1 MKIALAGNPNSG
13 KTTLYNALTGK
24 QEYVGNWA
32 GVTVSKKEAKLK
44 ESLGNNID
52 IVDLPGAYSIRP
64 YTSEESITT
73 DFIKTENPDVII
85 NVVDSTNLNRSL
97 FFTTQL
103 LELNIPVVVALNK
116 VDISKN
122 VTDIDVSKL
131 EKELNCKVVEISA
144 AKNEGLKNLINVASE
159 SSKLKEQKNLFKE
172 LSNIHNEEKQD
183 KKRYS
188 IVNNIISKVE
198 NRIIRHNEETLED
211 KIDRFVTNPIIGT
224 GLFILIMAFIFD
236 LSINTLGP
244 LVADA
249 LVGFIE
255 NFQNAVSGQL
265 ASMGTSDFLNSL
277 LTDGI
282 IGGVGAVVGFVPLVM
297 VLMFMLSL
305 VEDSGFMARIALI
318 FDPLFR
324 KVGLSGKSIIP
335 MIVGYGCSIPGI
347 MATRTIKDEKQR
359 RLTAMLT
366 PFVPCG
372 AKIPIIALFTAAFF
386 PEQGYMF
393 PLTYIVAFTVIIC
406 VGLILKKVTGADNI
420 KNYFIIELP
429 QYRIPSIKRAFFKML
444 ETGKDFITRAGTI
457 IIVCNTVV
465 FIMSSFNFKL
475 QLVEDA
481 VNTSILANVAT
492 PFAFLLIPVGIGVWQ
507 LSAAAITGFIAKE
520 EVVGTLAVVYSM
532 GAAINSDFELV
543 NAMTVR
549 ETMGIT
555 AVSALAF
562 MFFNLFTPPC
572 FAAIGAM
579 KSEMKSNKWLL
590 KSVLLQLSVGYIVAM
605 ITYQVGT
612 ILVYKELAQGFIPA
626 VIILALAVV
635 IHNIYG
641 YLCGYFG
648 GKAVGFKERKRRT
661 LSIETGMKNA
671 TLATVLAAAHFAP
684 EAAIAP
690 AIAGIWHAFS
700 VSVLANYWG
709 NKEITDED
717 DEEVKESLE

>member
-144 AKNEGLKNLINVASE
+144 AKNEGLKNLINVACE

-372 AKIPIIALFTAAFF
+372 AKLPIIALFTAAFF

-543 NAMTVR
+543 NAMTVK

-626 VIILALAVV
+626 VIILALAVFYV
-635 IHNIYG
+635 VYKIKSN
-641 YLCGYFG
+641 
-648 GKAVGFKERKRRT
+648 K
-661 LSIETGMKNA
+661 
-671 TLATVLAAAHFAP
+671 
-684 EAAIAP
+684 
-690 AIAGIWHAFS
+690 
-700 VSVLANYWG
+700 VS
-709 NKEITDED
+709 
-717 DEEVKESLE
+717 ESEKKVSKVQVQ

>member
-393 PLTYIVAFTVIIC
+393 PITYIVAFSVIIC

-507 LSAAAITGFIAKE
+507 LAAAAITGFIAKE

-543 NAMTVR
+543 NAMTVK

-626 VIILALAVV
+626 VIILALAVFYV
-635 IHNIYG
+635 VYKIKSN
-641 YLCGYFG
+641 
-648 GKAVGFKERKRRT
+648 K
-661 LSIETGMKNA
+661 
-671 TLATVLAAAHFAP
+671 
-684 EAAIAP
+684 
-690 AIAGIWHAFS
+690 
-700 VSVLANYWG
+700 VS
-709 NKEITDED
+709 
-717 DEEVKESLE
+717 ESEKKVSKVQVQ

>member
-211 KIDRFVTNPIIGT
+211 KIDKFVTNPIIGT

-249 LVGFIE
+249 LVGFIK

-265 ASMGTSDFLNSL
+265 ASMGTSDFLNAL

-324 KVGLSGKSIIP
+324 KIGLSGKSIIP

-372 AKIPIIALFTAAFF
+372 AKLPIIALFTAAFF
-386 PEQGYMF
+386 KEQGYMF

-481 VNTSILANVAT
+481 VNTSILANIAT

-507 LSAAAITGFIAKE
+507 LAAAAITGFIAKE

-543 NAMTVR
+543 NAMTVK

-626 VIILALAVV
+626 VIILALAVFYV
-635 IHNIYG
+635 VYKIKSN
-641 YLCGYFG
+641 
-648 GKAVGFKERKRRT
+648 K
-661 LSIETGMKNA
+661 
-671 TLATVLAAAHFAP
+671 
-684 EAAIAP
+684 
-690 AIAGIWHAFS
+690 
-700 VSVLANYWG
+700 VS
-709 NKEITDED
+709 
-717 DEEVKESLE
+717 ESEKKVSKVQVQ

>member
-211 KIDRFVTNPIIGT
+211 KIDKFVTNPIIGT

-324 KVGLSGKSIIP
+324 KIGLSGKSIIP

-372 AKIPIIALFTAAFF
+372 AKLPIIALFTAAFF

-393 PLTYIVAFTVIIC
+393 PITYIVAFSVIIC

-481 VNTSILANVAT
+481 VNTSILANIAT

-507 LSAAAITGFIAKE
+507 LAAAAITGFIAKE

-543 NAMTVR
+543 NAMTVQ

-626 VIILALAVV
+626 VIILALAVFYVVYKIKSNKV
-635 IHNIYG
+635 IESE
-641 YLCGYFG
+641 
-648 GKAVGFKERKRRT
+648 KK
-661 LSIETGMKNA
+661 
-671 TLATVLAAAHFAP
+671 
-684 EAAIAP
+684 
-690 AIAGIWHAFS
+690 
-700 VSVLANYWG
+700 VSKVQ
-709 NKEITDED
+709 
-717 DEEVKESLE
+717 VQ

>member
-122 VTDIDVSKL
+122 VTDIDINKL

-144 AKNEGLKNLINVASE
+144 AKNEGLKNLIKVASE

-224 GLFILIMAFIFD
+224 GLFILIMAFIFN

-244 LVADA
+244 LVADT
-249 LVGFIE
+249 LVGYIE
-255 NFQNAVSGQL
+255 NFQDAVSGLL
-265 ASMGTSDFLNSL
+265 ASIGTSDFLNSL

-366 PFVPCG
+366 PFIPCG
-372 AKIPIIALFTAAFF
+372 AKLPIIALFTAAFF

-393 PLTYIVAFTVIIC
+393 PLTYLVAFTVIIC

-481 VNTSILANVAT
+481 VNTSILANIAT

-507 LSAAAITGFIAKE
+507 LAAAAITGFIAKE

-543 NAMTVR
+543 NAMAVQ
-549 ETMGIT
+549 ETMAIT
-555 AVSALAF
+555 AVSALSF

-612 ILVYKELAQGFIPA
+612 ILVYKELGQGFIPA
-626 VIILALAVV
+626 VIILALAV
-635 IHNIYG
+635 IYIV
-641 YLCGYFG
+641 YKIKSNKVSESEK
-648 GKAVGFKERKRRT
+648 KASKVQ
-661 LSIETGMKNA
+661 
-671 TLATVLAAAHFAP
+671 VQ
-684 EAAIAP
+684 
-690 AIAGIWHAFS
+690 
-700 VSVLANYWG
+700 
-709 NKEITDED
+709 
-717 DEEVKESLE
+717 

>member
-103 LELNIPVVVALNK
+103 LELNMPVVVALNK

-372 AKIPIIALFTAAFF
+372 AKLPIIALFTAAFF

-626 VIILALAVV
+626 VIILALAVFYV
-635 IHNIYG
+635 VYKIKSN
-641 YLCGYFG
+641 
-648 GKAVGFKERKRRT
+648 K
-661 LSIETGMKNA
+661 
-671 TLATVLAAAHFAP
+671 
-684 EAAIAP
+684 
-690 AIAGIWHAFS
+690 
-700 VSVLANYWG
+700 VS
-709 NKEITDED
+709 
-717 DEEVKESLE
+717 ESEKKVSKVQVQ

>member
-116 VDISKN
+116 TDISKN
-122 VTDIDVSKL
+122 VTDIDVNKL

-144 AKNEGLKNLINVASE
+144 AKNEGLKNLIKIACE

-211 KIDRFVTNPIIGT
+211 KIDKFVTNPIIGT

-386 PEQGYMF
+386 KEQGYMF

-507 LSAAAITGFIAKE
+507 LAAAAITGFIAKE

-543 NAMTVR
+543 NAMTVQ

-626 VIILALAVV
+626 VIILALAVFYV
-635 IHNIYG
+635 VYKIKSN
-641 YLCGYFG
+641 
-648 GKAVGFKERKRRT
+648 KVNESEKK
-661 LSIETGMKNA
+661 
-671 TLATVLAAAHFAP
+671 
-684 EAAIAP
+684 
-690 AIAGIWHAFS
+690 
-700 VSVLANYWG
+700 VSKVQ
-709 NKEITDED
+709 
-717 DEEVKESLE
+717 VQ

>member
-122 VTDIDVSKL
+122 VTDIAVSKL

-626 VIILALAVV
+626 VIILALAVFYV
-635 IHNIYG
+635 VYKIKSN
-641 YLCGYFG
+641 
-648 GKAVGFKERKRRT
+648 K
-661 LSIETGMKNA
+661 
-671 TLATVLAAAHFAP
+671 
-684 EAAIAP
+684 
-690 AIAGIWHAFS
+690 
-700 VSVLANYWG
+700 VS
-709 NKEITDED
+709 
-717 DEEVKESLE
+717 ESEKKVSKVQVQ

>member
-372 AKIPIIALFTAAFF
+372 AKLPIIALFTAAFF

-393 PLTYIVAFTVIIC
+393 PLTYIVAFSVIIC

-626 VIILALAVV
+626 VIILALAVFYV
-635 IHNIYG
+635 VYKIKSN
-641 YLCGYFG
+641 
-648 GKAVGFKERKRRT
+648 K
-661 LSIETGMKNA
+661 
-671 TLATVLAAAHFAP
+671 
-684 EAAIAP
+684 
-690 AIAGIWHAFS
+690 
-700 VSVLANYWG
+700 VS
-709 NKEITDED
+709 
-717 DEEVKESLE
+717 ESEKKVSKVQVQ

>member
-543 NAMTVR
+543 NAVTVQ

-626 VIILALAVV
+626 VIILALAVFYV
-635 IHNIYG
+635 VYKIKSN
-641 YLCGYFG
+641 
-648 GKAVGFKERKRRT
+648 K
-661 LSIETGMKNA
+661 
-671 TLATVLAAAHFAP
+671 
-684 EAAIAP
+684 
-690 AIAGIWHAFS
+690 
-700 VSVLANYWG
+700 VS
-709 NKEITDED
+709 
-717 DEEVKESLE
+717 ESEKKVSKVQVQ

>member
-1 MKIALAGNPNSG
+1 M
-13 KTTLYNALTGK
+13 
-24 QEYVGNWA
+24 
-32 GVTVSKKEAKLK
+32 
-44 ESLGNNID
+44 
-52 IVDLPGAYSIRP
+52 
-64 YTSEESITT
+64 
-73 DFIKTENPDVII
+73 
-85 NVVDSTNLNRSL
+85 VDSTNLNRSL

-324 KVGLSGKSIIP
+324 KIGLSGKSIIP

-372 AKIPIIALFTAAFF
+372 AKLPIIALFTAAFF

-393 PLTYIVAFTVIIC
+393 PITYIVAFSVIIC

-543 NAMTVR
+543 NAMTVQ

-626 VIILALAVV
+626 VIILALAVFYV
-635 IHNIYG
+635 VYKIKSN
-641 YLCGYFG
+641 
-648 GKAVGFKERKRRT
+648 K
-661 LSIETGMKNA
+661 
-671 TLATVLAAAHFAP
+671 
-684 EAAIAP
+684 
-690 AIAGIWHAFS
+690 
-700 VSVLANYWG
+700 VS
-709 NKEITDED
+709 
-717 DEEVKESLE
+717 ESEKKVSKVQVQ

>member
-116 VDISKN
+116 TDISKN
-122 VTDIDVSKL
+122 VTDIDVNKL

-144 AKNEGLKNLINVASE
+144 AKNEGLKSLIKVASE

-211 KIDRFVTNPIIGT
+211 KIDKFVTNPIIGT

-372 AKIPIIALFTAAFF
+372 AKLPIIALFTAAFF
-386 PEQGYMF
+386 KEQGYMF

-507 LSAAAITGFIAKE
+507 LAAAAITGFIAKE

-543 NAMTVR
+543 NAMTVQ

-626 VIILALAVV
+626 VIILALAVFYVVYKIKSNKV
-635 IHNIYG
+635 IESE
-641 YLCGYFG
+641 
-648 GKAVGFKERKRRT
+648 KK
-661 LSIETGMKNA
+661 
-671 TLATVLAAAHFAP
+671 
-684 EAAIAP
+684 
-690 AIAGIWHAFS
+690 
-700 VSVLANYWG
+700 VSKVQ
-709 NKEITDED
+709 
-717 DEEVKESLE
+717 VQ

>member
-144 AKNEGLKNLINVASE
+144 AI
-159 SSKLKEQKNLFKE
+159 KEQKNLIRE
-172 LSNIHNEEKQD
+172 LSNIQNEEKQD

-211 KIDRFVTNPIIGT
+211 KIDKFVTNPIIGT

-372 AKIPIIALFTAAFF
+372 AKLPIIALFTAAFF
-386 PEQGYMF
+386 KEQGYMF

-481 VNTSILANVAT
+481 VNTSILANIAT

-543 NAMTVR
+543 NAMTVK

-626 VIILALAVV
+626 VIILALAVFYV
-635 IHNIYG
+635 VYKIKSN
-641 YLCGYFG
+641 
-648 GKAVGFKERKRRT
+648 K
-661 LSIETGMKNA
+661 
-671 TLATVLAAAHFAP
+671 
-684 EAAIAP
+684 
-690 AIAGIWHAFS
+690 
-700 VSVLANYWG
+700 VS
-709 NKEITDED
+709 
-717 DEEVKESLE
+717 ESEKKVSKVQVQ

>member
-122 VTDIDVSKL
+122 VTDIDINKL

-144 AKNEGLKNLINVASE
+144 AKNEGLKNLIKVASE

-224 GLFILIMAFIFD
+224 GLFILIMAFIFN

-244 LVADA
+244 LVADT
-249 LVGFIE
+249 LVGYIE
-255 NFQNAVSGQL
+255 NFQDAVSGLL
-265 ASMGTSDFLNSL
+265 ASIGTSDFLNSL

-372 AKIPIIALFTAAFF
+372 AKLPIIALFTAAFF

-393 PLTYIVAFTVIIC
+393 PLTYLVAFTVIIC

-481 VNTSILANVAT
+481 VNTSILANIAT

-507 LSAAAITGFIAKE
+507 LAAAAITGFIAKE

-543 NAMTVR
+543 NAMAVQ
-549 ETMGIT
+549 ETMAIT
-555 AVSALAF
+555 AVSALSF

-590 KSVLLQLSVGYIVAM
+590 KSILLQLSVGYIVAM

-612 ILVYKELAQGFIPA
+612 ILVYKELGQGFIPA
-626 VIILALAVV
+626 VIILALAV
-635 IHNIYG
+635 IYIV
-641 YLCGYFG
+641 Y
-648 GKAVGFKERKRRT
+648 KIKSNK
-661 LSIETGMKNA
+661 
-671 TLATVLAAAHFAP
+671 
-684 EAAIAP
+684 
-690 AIAGIWHAFS
+690 
-700 VSVLANYWG
+700 VS
-709 NKEITDED
+709 
-717 DEEVKESLE
+717 ESEKKVSKVQVQ

>member
-211 KIDRFVTNPIIGT
+211 KIDKFVTNPIIGT

-626 VIILALAVV
+626 VIILALAVFYV
-635 IHNIYG
+635 VYKIKSN
-641 YLCGYFG
+641 
-648 GKAVGFKERKRRT
+648 K
-661 LSIETGMKNA
+661 
-671 TLATVLAAAHFAP
+671 
-684 EAAIAP
+684 
-690 AIAGIWHAFS
+690 
-700 VSVLANYWG
+700 VS
-709 NKEITDED
+709 
-717 DEEVKESLE
+717 ESEKKVSKVQVQ

>member
-144 AKNEGLKNLINVASE
+144 AKNEGLKNLIKVACE
-159 SSKLKEQKNLFKE
+159 SSKLKEQKTLFKE

-282 IGGVGAVVGFVPLVM
+282 IGGVGAVVGFVPLAM
-297 VLMFMLSL
+297 VLMFLLSL

-386 PEQGYMF
+386 KEQGYMF

-507 LSAAAITGFIAKE
+507 LAAAAITGFIAKE

-543 NAMTVR
+543 NAMTVQ

-626 VIILALAVV
+626 VIILALAVFYV
-635 IHNIYG
+635 VYKIKSN
-641 YLCGYFG
+641 
-648 GKAVGFKERKRRT
+648 K
-661 LSIETGMKNA
+661 
-671 TLATVLAAAHFAP
+671 
-684 EAAIAP
+684 
-690 AIAGIWHAFS
+690 
-700 VSVLANYWG
+700 VS
-709 NKEITDED
+709 
-717 DEEVKESLE
+717 ESEKKVSKVQVQ

>member
-372 AKIPIIALFTAAFF
+372 AKLPIIALFTAAFF
-386 PEQGYMF
+386 KEQGYMF

-507 LSAAAITGFIAKE
+507 LAAAAITGFIAKE

-543 NAMTVR
+543 NAMTVK

-626 VIILALAVV
+626 VIILALAVFYV
-635 IHNIYG
+635 VYKIKSN
-641 YLCGYFG
+641 
-648 GKAVGFKERKRRT
+648 K
-661 LSIETGMKNA
+661 
-671 TLATVLAAAHFAP
+671 
-684 EAAIAP
+684 
-690 AIAGIWHAFS
+690 
-700 VSVLANYWG
+700 VS
-709 NKEITDED
+709 
-717 DEEVKESLE
+717 ESEKKVSKVQVQ

>member
-122 VTDIDVSKL
+122 VTDIDVNKL

-144 AKNEGLKNLINVASE
+144 AKNEGLKSLIKVATE
-159 SSKLKEQKNLFKE
+159 SAKLKEQKNLFKE

-211 KIDRFVTNPIIGT
+211 KIDKFVTNPIIGT

-372 AKIPIIALFTAAFF
+372 AKLPIIALFTAAFF

-393 PLTYIVAFTVIIC
+393 PITYLVAFSVIIC

-507 LSAAAITGFIAKE
+507 LAAAAITGFIAKE

-543 NAMTVR
+543 NAMTVQ

-626 VIILALAVV
+626 VIILALAVFYV
-635 IHNIYG
+635 VYKIKSN
-641 YLCGYFG
+641 
-648 GKAVGFKERKRRT
+648 K
-661 LSIETGMKNA
+661 
-671 TLATVLAAAHFAP
+671 
-684 EAAIAP
+684 
-690 AIAGIWHAFS
+690 
-700 VSVLANYWG
+700 VS
-709 NKEITDED
+709 
-717 DEEVKESLE
+717 ESEKKVSKVQVQ

>member
-144 AKNEGLKNLINVASE
+144 AKNEGLKNLIKIACE

-507 LSAAAITGFIAKE
+507 LAAAAITGFIAKE

-543 NAMTVR
+543 NAMTVQ

-626 VIILALAVV
+626 VIILALAVFYV
-635 IHNIYG
+635 VYKIKSN
-641 YLCGYFG
+641 
-648 GKAVGFKERKRRT
+648 K
-661 LSIETGMKNA
+661 
-671 TLATVLAAAHFAP
+671 
-684 EAAIAP
+684 
-690 AIAGIWHAFS
+690 
-700 VSVLANYWG
+700 VS
-709 NKEITDED
+709 
-717 DEEVKESLE
+717 ESEKKVSKVQVQ

>member
-324 KVGLSGKSIIP
+324 KIGLSGKSIIP

-372 AKIPIIALFTAAFF
+372 AKIPIIALFTAVFF

-626 VIILALAVV
+626 VIILALAVFYV
-635 IHNIYG
+635 VYKIKSN
-641 YLCGYFG
+641 
-648 GKAVGFKERKRRT
+648 K
-661 LSIETGMKNA
+661 
-671 TLATVLAAAHFAP
+671 
-684 EAAIAP
+684 
-690 AIAGIWHAFS
+690 
-700 VSVLANYWG
+700 VS
-709 NKEITDED
+709 
-717 DEEVKESLE
+717 ESEKKVSKVQVQ

>member
-211 KIDRFVTNPIIGT
+211 KIDKFVTNPIIGT

-324 KVGLSGKSIIP
+324 KIGLSGKSIIP

-386 PEQGYMF
+386 KEQGYMF

-481 VNTSILANVAT
+481 VNTSILANIAT

-543 NAMTVR
+543 NAMTVK

-626 VIILALAVV
+626 VIILALAVFYV
-635 IHNIYG
+635 VYKIKSN
-641 YLCGYFG
+641 
-648 GKAVGFKERKRRT
+648 K
-661 LSIETGMKNA
+661 
-671 TLATVLAAAHFAP
+671 
-684 EAAIAP
+684 
-690 AIAGIWHAFS
+690 
-700 VSVLANYWG
+700 VS
-709 NKEITDED
+709 
-717 DEEVKESLE
+717 ESEKKVSKVQVQ

>member
-324 KVGLSGKSIIP
+324 KIGLSGKSIIP

-372 AKIPIIALFTAAFF
+372 AKLPIIALFTAAFF

-393 PLTYIVAFTVIIC
+393 PITYIVAFSVIIC

-626 VIILALAVV
+626 VIILALAVFYV
-635 IHNIYG
+635 VYKIKSN
-641 YLCGYFG
+641 
-648 GKAVGFKERKRRT
+648 K
-661 LSIETGMKNA
+661 
-671 TLATVLAAAHFAP
+671 
-684 EAAIAP
+684 
-690 AIAGIWHAFS
+690 
-700 VSVLANYWG
+700 VS
-709 NKEITDED
+709 
-717 DEEVKESLE
+717 ESEKKVSKVQVQ

>member
-249 LVGFIE
+249 LVGFIK

-265 ASMGTSDFLNSL
+265 ASMGTSDFLNAL

-372 AKIPIIALFTAAFF
+372 AKLPIIALFTAAFF
-386 PEQGYMF
+386 KEQGYMF

-507 LSAAAITGFIAKE
+507 LAAAAITGFIAKE

-543 NAMTVR
+543 NAMTVK

-626 VIILALAVV
+626 VIILALAVFYV
-635 IHNIYG
+635 VYKIKSN
-641 YLCGYFG
+641 
-648 GKAVGFKERKRRT
+648 K
-661 LSIETGMKNA
+661 
-671 TLATVLAAAHFAP
+671 
-684 EAAIAP
+684 
-690 AIAGIWHAFS
+690 
-700 VSVLANYWG
+700 VS
-709 NKEITDED
+709 
-717 DEEVKESLE
+717 ESEKKVSKVQVQ

>member
-131 EKELNCKVVEISA
+131 EKELNCKVVELSA

-324 KVGLSGKSIIP
+324 KIGLSGKSIIP

-372 AKIPIIALFTAAFF
+372 AKLPIIALFTAAFF

-393 PLTYIVAFTVIIC
+393 PITYIVAFSVIIC

-543 NAMTVR
+543 NAMTVK

-626 VIILALAVV
+626 VIILALAVFYV
-635 IHNIYG
+635 VYKIKSN
-641 YLCGYFG
+641 
-648 GKAVGFKERKRRT
+648 K
-661 LSIETGMKNA
+661 
-671 TLATVLAAAHFAP
+671 
-684 EAAIAP
+684 
-690 AIAGIWHAFS
+690 
-700 VSVLANYWG
+700 VS
-709 NKEITDED
+709 
-717 DEEVKESLE
+717 ESEKKVSKVQVQ

>member
-1 MKIALAGNPNSG
+1 M
-13 KTTLYNALTGK
+13 
-24 QEYVGNWA
+24 
-32 GVTVSKKEAKLK
+32 SKKEAKLK

-122 VTDIDVSKL
+122 VTDIDFSKL

-211 KIDRFVTNPIIGT
+211 KIDKFVTNPIIGT

-324 KVGLSGKSIIP
+324 KIGLSGKSIIP

-372 AKIPIIALFTAAFF
+372 AKLPIIALFTAAFF

-543 NAMTVR
+543 NAMTVQ

-626 VIILALAVV
+626 VIILSLAVF
-635 IHNIYG
+635 Y
-641 YLCGYFG
+641 
-648 GKAVGFKERKRRT
+648 
-661 LSIETGMKNA
+661 
-671 TLATVLAAAHFAP
+671 VLYK
-684 EAAIAP
+684 IK
-690 AIAGIWHAFS
+690 S
-700 VSVLANYWG
+700 NKVS
-709 NKEITDED
+709 
-717 DEEVKESLE
+717 ESEKKVSKVQVQ

>member
-44 ESLGNNID
+44 ESLGSKID

-122 VTDIDVSKL
+122 VTDIDVNKL
-131 EKELNCKVVEISA
+131 EKELNCKVVEIAA
-144 AKNEGLKNLINVASE
+144 AKNEGLKNLIKLASE

-183 KKRYS
+183 KERYI

-198 NRIIRHNEETLED
+198 NRIIRQNEETLED
-211 KIDRFVTNPIIGT
+211 KIDKFVTNPIIGT

-249 LVGFIE
+249 LAGFIE

-265 ASMGTSDFLNSL
+265 ASIGTSDFLNSL

-324 KVGLSGKSIIP
+324 KIGLSGKSIIP
-335 MIVGYGCSIPGI
+335 MVVGYGCSIPGI
-347 MATRTIKDEKQR
+347 MSTRTIKDEKQR

-372 AKIPIIALFTAAFF
+372 AKLPIIALFTAAFF

-393 PLTYIVAFTVIIC
+393 PLTYLVAFSVIIC

-481 VNTSILANVAT
+481 VNTSILANIAS

-520 EVVGTLAVVYSM
+520 EVVATLAVVYSM
-532 GAAINSDFELV
+532 GSAINSDFELV
-543 NAMTVR
+543 NGMVVQ

-579 KSEMKSNKWLL
+579 KSEMKSNKWLT
-590 KSVLLQLSVGYIVAM
+590 KSILLQLSVGYIVAM

-612 ILVYKELAQGFIPA
+612 ILVYKELGQGFIPA
-626 VIILALAVV
+626 VIILALAVFYV
-635 IHNIYG
+635 VHKIKSNKISESE
-641 YLCGYFG
+641 
-648 GKAVGFKERKRRT
+648 KK
-661 LSIETGMKNA
+661 
-671 TLATVLAAAHFAP
+671 
-684 EAAIAP
+684 
-690 AIAGIWHAFS
+690 
-700 VSVLANYWG
+700 VSKVQ
-709 NKEITDED
+709 
-717 DEEVKESLE
+717 VQ

>member
-116 VDISKN
+116 TDISKN
-122 VTDIDVSKL
+122 VTDIDVNKL

-144 AKNEGLKNLINVASE
+144 AKNEGLKSLINVASE

-211 KIDRFVTNPIIGT
+211 KIDKFVTNPIIGT

-324 KVGLSGKSIIP
+324 KIGLSGKSIIP

-372 AKIPIIALFTAAFF
+372 AKLPIIALFTAAFF
-386 PEQGYMF
+386 KEQGYMF

-507 LSAAAITGFIAKE
+507 LAAAAITGFIAKE

-543 NAMTVR
+543 NAMTVQ

-626 VIILALAVV
+626 VIILALAVFYV
-635 IHNIYG
+635 VYKIKSN
-641 YLCGYFG
+641 
-648 GKAVGFKERKRRT
+648 K
-661 LSIETGMKNA
+661 
-671 TLATVLAAAHFAP
+671 
-684 EAAIAP
+684 
-690 AIAGIWHAFS
+690 
-700 VSVLANYWG
+700 VS
-709 NKEITDED
+709 
-717 DEEVKESLE
+717 ESEKKVSKVQVQ

>member
-265 ASMGTSDFLNSL
+265 ASMGTSDFLNAL

-372 AKIPIIALFTAAFF
+372 AKLPIIALFTAAFF
-386 PEQGYMF
+386 KEQGYMF

-481 VNTSILANVAT
+481 VNTSILANIAT

-543 NAMTVR
+543 NAMTVK

-626 VIILALAVV
+626 VIILALAVFYV
-635 IHNIYG
+635 VYKIKSN
-641 YLCGYFG
+641 
-648 GKAVGFKERKRRT
+648 K
-661 LSIETGMKNA
+661 
-671 TLATVLAAAHFAP
+671 
-684 EAAIAP
+684 
-690 AIAGIWHAFS
+690 
-700 VSVLANYWG
+700 VS
-709 NKEITDED
+709 
-717 DEEVKESLE
+717 ESEKKVSKVQVQ

>member
-144 AKNEGLKNLINVASE
+144 AKNEGLKNLINVACE

-612 ILVYKELAQGFIPA
+612 ILAYKELAQGFIPA
-626 VIILALAVV
+626 VIILALAVFYV
-635 IHNIYG
+635 VYKIKSN
-641 YLCGYFG
+641 
-648 GKAVGFKERKRRT
+648 K
-661 LSIETGMKNA
+661 
-671 TLATVLAAAHFAP
+671 
-684 EAAIAP
+684 
-690 AIAGIWHAFS
+690 
-700 VSVLANYWG
+700 VS
-709 NKEITDED
+709 
-717 DEEVKESLE
+717 ESEKKVSKVQVQ

>member
-144 AKNEGLKNLINVASE
+144 AKNEGLKNLINVACE

-626 VIILALAVV
+626 VIILALAVFYV
-635 IHNIYG
+635 VYKIKSN
-641 YLCGYFG
+641 
-648 GKAVGFKERKRRT
+648 K
-661 LSIETGMKNA
+661 
-671 TLATVLAAAHFAP
+671 
-684 EAAIAP
+684 
-690 AIAGIWHAFS
+690 
-700 VSVLANYWG
+700 VS
-709 NKEITDED
+709 
-717 DEEVKESLE
+717 ESEKKVSKVQVQ

>member
-372 AKIPIIALFTAAFF
+372 AKLPIIALFTAAFF

-393 PLTYIVAFTVIIC
+393 PITYIVAFSVIIC

-507 LSAAAITGFIAKE
+507 LAAAAITGFIAKE

-543 NAMTVR
+543 NAMTVQ

-626 VIILALAVV
+626 VIILALAVFYV
-635 IHNIYG
+635 VYKIKSN
-641 YLCGYFG
+641 
-648 GKAVGFKERKRRT
+648 K
-661 LSIETGMKNA
+661 
-671 TLATVLAAAHFAP
+671 
-684 EAAIAP
+684 
-690 AIAGIWHAFS
+690 
-700 VSVLANYWG
+700 VS
-709 NKEITDED
+709 
-717 DEEVKESLE
+717 ESEKKVSKVQVQ

>member
-324 KVGLSGKSIIP
+324 KIGLSGKSIIP

-372 AKIPIIALFTAAFF
+372 AKLPIIALFTAAFF

-393 PLTYIVAFTVIIC
+393 PITYIVAFSVIIC

-444 ETGKDFITRAGTI
+444 ETGKDFITRVGTI

-543 NAMTVR
+543 NAMTVQ

-626 VIILALAVV
+626 VIILALAVFYV
-635 IHNIYG
+635 VYKIKSN
-641 YLCGYFG
+641 
-648 GKAVGFKERKRRT
+648 K
-661 LSIETGMKNA
+661 
-671 TLATVLAAAHFAP
+671 
-684 EAAIAP
+684 
-690 AIAGIWHAFS
+690 
-700 VSVLANYWG
+700 VS
-709 NKEITDED
+709 
-717 DEEVKESLE
+717 ESEKKVSKVQVQ

>member
-1 MKIALAGNPNSG
+1 M
-13 KTTLYNALTGK
+13 
-24 QEYVGNWA
+24 
-32 GVTVSKKEAKLK
+32 SKKEAKLK

-626 VIILALAVV
+626 VIILALAVFYV
-635 IHNIYG
+635 VYKIKSN
-641 YLCGYFG
+641 
-648 GKAVGFKERKRRT
+648 K
-661 LSIETGMKNA
+661 
-671 TLATVLAAAHFAP
+671 
-684 EAAIAP
+684 
-690 AIAGIWHAFS
+690 
-700 VSVLANYWG
+700 VS
-709 NKEITDED
+709 
-717 DEEVKESLE
+717 ESEKKVSKVQVQ

>member
-324 KVGLSGKSIIP
+324 KIGLSGKSIIP

-372 AKIPIIALFTAAFF
+372 AKLPIIALFTAAFF

-626 VIILALAVV
+626 VIILALAVFYV
-635 IHNIYG
+635 VYKIKSN
-641 YLCGYFG
+641 
-648 GKAVGFKERKRRT
+648 KVSEREK
-661 LSIETGMKNA
+661 K
-671 TLATVLAAAHFAP
+671 
-684 EAAIAP
+684 
-690 AIAGIWHAFS
+690 
-700 VSVLANYWG
+700 VSKVQ
-709 NKEITDED
+709 
-717 DEEVKESLE
+717 VQ

>member
-32 GVTVSKKEAKLK
+32 GVTVSKKEADLK
-44 ESLGNNID
+44 SSLGKD
-52 IVDLPGAYSIRP
+52 ITVIDLPGAYSIRP
-64 YTSEESITT
+64 YTSEETITT
-73 DFIKTENPDVII
+73 DFIKTENPDVIV
-85 NVVDSTNLNRSL
+85 NVIDSTNLNRSL

-116 VDISKN
+116 TDISKN
-122 VTDIDVSKL
+122 ITNIDINKL
-131 EKELNCKVVEISA
+131 EKELNCKVVEIAA
-144 AKNEGLKNLINVASE
+144 AKNDGLKNLVNIALE
-159 SSKLKEQKNLFKE
+159 SSKLKEQKNSFKE

-183 KKRYS
+183 KERYK
-188 IVNNIISKVE
+188 IVNTIISKVE
-198 NRIIRHNEETLED
+198 KRIVRHNEETLED
-211 KIDRFVTNPIIGT
+211 KIDNIVTNPIIGT
-224 GLFILIMAFIFD
+224 GLFVVVMAIIFN

-244 LVADA
+244 IVADA
-249 LVGFIE
+249 LVGVIE
-255 NFQNAVSGQL
+255 GFQGSVAGYL
-265 ASMGTSDFLNSL
+265 ASIGTSDFLNSL

-297 VLMFMLSL
+297 VLMFMLAL

-335 MIVGYGCSIPGI
+335 MIVGYGCGIPGI

-359 RLTAMLT
+359 KLTAMLT

-372 AKIPIIALFTAAFF
+372 AKLPIIALFTAAFF

-393 PLTYIVAFTVIIC
+393 PLTYLVAFTVIISL
-406 VGLILKKVTGADNI
+406 GLILKKVTGADNI

-429 QYRIPSIKRAFFKML
+429 QYRIPSIKKAFFKMI
-444 ETGKDFITRAGTI
+444 ETGKDFIMKAGTI
-457 IIVCNTVV
+457 IIVCNTAV

-475 QLVEDA
+475 QLVGDA
-481 VNTSILANVAT
+481 VDTSILATIAT

-507 LSAAAITGFIAKE
+507 LAAAAITGFIAKE

-543 NAMTVR
+543 NAMSVKT
-549 ETMGIT
+549 TMGIT

-579 KSEMKSNKWLL
+579 KSEIKSTKELI
-590 KSVLLQLSVGYIVAM
+590 KAVGLQLTVGYIVAM
-605 ITYQVGT
+605 VTYQVGT
-612 ILVYKELAQGFIPA
+612 ILVEKKLGQGFIPS
-626 VIILALAVV
+626 VIILALV
-635 IHNIYG
+635 IG
-641 YLCGYFG
+641 Y
-648 GKAVGFKERKRRT
+648 T
-661 LSIETGMKNA
+661 LSKIKANKVEDSKVVETVQVG
-671 TLATVLAAAHFAP
+671 
-684 EAAIAP
+684 
-690 AIAGIWHAFS
+690 
-700 VSVLANYWG
+700 
-709 NKEITDED
+709 
-717 DEEVKESLE
+717 

>member
-386 PEQGYMF
+386 PEQGYLF

-481 VNTSILANVAT
+481 VNTSILANIAT

-507 LSAAAITGFIAKE
+507 LAAAAITGFIAKE

-626 VIILALAVV
+626 VIILALAVFYV
-635 IHNIYG
+635 VYKIKSN
-641 YLCGYFG
+641 
-648 GKAVGFKERKRRT
+648 K
-661 LSIETGMKNA
+661 
-671 TLATVLAAAHFAP
+671 
-684 EAAIAP
+684 
-690 AIAGIWHAFS
+690 
-700 VSVLANYWG
+700 VS
-709 NKEITDED
+709 
-717 DEEVKESLE
+717 ESEKKVSKVQVQ

>member
-144 AKNEGLKNLINVASE
+144 AKNEGLKSLIKVATE
-159 SSKLKEQKNLFKE
+159 SAKLKEQKNLFKE

-211 KIDRFVTNPIIGT
+211 KIDKFVTNPIIGT

-507 LSAAAITGFIAKE
+507 LAAAAITGFIAKE

-543 NAMTVR
+543 NAMTVQ

-626 VIILALAVV
+626 VIILALAVFYV
-635 IHNIYG
+635 VYKIKSN
-641 YLCGYFG
+641 
-648 GKAVGFKERKRRT
+648 K
-661 LSIETGMKNA
+661 
-671 TLATVLAAAHFAP
+671 
-684 EAAIAP
+684 
-690 AIAGIWHAFS
+690 
-700 VSVLANYWG
+700 VS
-709 NKEITDED
+709 
-717 DEEVKESLE
+717 ESEKKVSKVQVQ

>member
-255 NFQNAVSGQL
+255 NFQNAVSWQL
-265 ASMGTSDFLNSL
+265 ASMGTSDFLNAL

-324 KVGLSGKSIIP
+324 KIGLSGKSIIP

-372 AKIPIIALFTAAFF
+372 AKLPIIALFTAAFF
-386 PEQGYMF
+386 KEQGYMF
-393 PLTYIVAFTVIIC
+393 PITYIVAFSVIIC

-507 LSAAAITGFIAKE
+507 LAAAAITGFIAKE

-543 NAMTVR
+543 NAMTVQ

-626 VIILALAVV
+626 VIILALAVFYV
-635 IHNIYG
+635 VYKIKSN
-641 YLCGYFG
+641 
-648 GKAVGFKERKRRT
+648 K
-661 LSIETGMKNA
+661 
-671 TLATVLAAAHFAP
+671 
-684 EAAIAP
+684 
-690 AIAGIWHAFS
+690 
-700 VSVLANYWG
+700 VS
-709 NKEITDED
+709 
-717 DEEVKESLE
+717 ESEKKVSKVQVQ